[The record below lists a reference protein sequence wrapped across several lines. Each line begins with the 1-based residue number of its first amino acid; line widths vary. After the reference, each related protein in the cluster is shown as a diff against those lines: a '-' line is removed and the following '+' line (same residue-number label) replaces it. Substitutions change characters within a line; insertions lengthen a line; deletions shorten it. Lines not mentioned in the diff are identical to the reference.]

1 VLLGHGPGATPA
13 AELGAHPAQV
23 AWLDATMTATLLASA
38 GAVFTDAKAVQAWA
52 RRSWLALAGP
62 GDDAPAPDPVAWRA
76 GRGADAAIGA
86 TWLVTD
92 VAKGPWR
99 AMTPLWAGVLAHWAA
114 QAASAGAAR
123 LVVAEGRRWTVID
136 CRDGVP
142 VSWSCAAAPTGDEHA
157 AWQTMRTDAPGPVWV
172 AGHSWPGP
180 LPPGVQVVD
189 GLGPPSQAAAP
200 LLRALAAQ
208 AAAEPSFRR
217 APALSRRVGLALV
230 GTAAL
235 VLLVAASGAWEARQA
250 WQLALDRAEAR
261 QRLAVTQARQRSD
274 SGIGTAQARQRLQQ
288 PWGARWAVAES
299 APPAGGAWL
308 RLEQRRDAP
317 RLVLVGEA
325 ESPAA
330 ALAVSRRIA
339 AQPGVAEATL
349 LRSESSGDATRA
361 RFELG
366 VRLAEGAP

>member
-1 VLLGHGPGATPA
+1 
-13 AELGAHPAQV
+13 
-23 AWLDATMTATLLASA
+23 
-38 GAVFTDAKAVQAWA
+38 
-52 RRSWLALAGP
+52 
-62 GDDAPAPDPVAWRA
+62 
-76 GRGADAAIGA
+76 
-86 TWLVTD
+86 
-92 VAKGPWR
+92 
-99 AMTPLWAGVLAHWAA
+99 
-114 QAASAGAAR
+114 
-123 LVVAEGRRWTVID
+123 
-136 CRDGVP
+136 
-142 VSWSCAAAPTGDEHA
+142 
-157 AWQTMRTDAPGPVWV
+157 
-172 AGHSWPGP
+172 
-180 LPPGVQVVD
+180 
-189 GLGPPSQAAAP
+189 
-200 LLRALAAQ
+200 
-208 AAAEPSFRR
+208 
-217 APALSRRVGLALV
+217 
-230 GTAAL
+230 

-325 ESPAA
+325 ESAAA